1 MKLSDSRNC
10 VTEKWTKIM
19 SPTIELSPPKMY
31 QNADIITKSSRVLI
45 PPLRDIASFVE
56 GGFLLLT
63 RKNSTSV
70 AFNQKKDA
78 QGDTSV

>member
-1 MKLSDSRNC
+1 M
-10 VTEKWTKIM
+10 TEKWTKIM
-19 SPTIELSPPKMY
+19 SATIELSPPKMY
-31 QNADIITKSSRVLI
+31 QNADIITKSSRVLT

-63 RKNSTSV
+63 TKNDTS
-70 AFNQKKDA
+70 ATFNQKRGE